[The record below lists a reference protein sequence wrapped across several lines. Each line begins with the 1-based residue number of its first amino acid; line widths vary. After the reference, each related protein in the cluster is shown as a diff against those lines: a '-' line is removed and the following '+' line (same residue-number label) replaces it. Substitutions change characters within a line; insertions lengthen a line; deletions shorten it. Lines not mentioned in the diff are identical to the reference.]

1 MEYEVRLE
9 ASASRPLAV
18 VRRRASAQELPRVVP
33 EACGTVWNVVRAQQ
47 IAGAGRH
54 IAIYWDGQI
63 NLDVGV
69 ELLAPF
75 GGHGEVVDAT
85 TPAGTVATTVHLGP
99 YNRLLEAH
107 RAICQWCAQHGHSPA
122 GPNWEIY
129 DHWKNEWNNDPTKI
143 RTEVYYLVK

>member
-1 MEYEVRLE
+1 MEHEVRLE
-9 ASASRPLAV
+9 ASTSRPLAV
-18 VRRRASAQELPRVVP
+18 VRRRASVQELPRVVP
-33 EACGTVWNVVRAQQ
+33 EACGTVWNVIRAQQ

-75 GGHGEVVDAT
+75 GGHGEVVDEPP
-85 TPAGTVATTVHLGP
+85 PAGTVATTVHLGP
-99 YNRLLEAH
+99 YNRLSEAH
-107 RAICQWCAQHGHSPA
+107 RAICQWCAQHGHSLA